1 MLELFLEELDV
12 DFQANENLLMEK
24 VQNILTLRYDSHTP
38 STLKKVNW
46 NDFIPKNS
54 VDLNTIKN
62 VLKNSIRTQL
72 NSKSNLAVA
81 LSGGVD
87 STLLLSLTKELFPDI
102 HTTAITITFPNS
114 EDEST
119 SAANIAQHF
128 DVDHKIIHVDNFLK
142 ELPTAISILKEPY
155 YDVMNWYYLVKNIP
169 SISDILL
176 TGDGADEIFA
186 GYTFRYSKFLN
197 SINNNSSPIEKVK
210 AYLECHERDW
220 VPDQENIFQKKSLF
234 SWNKIH
240 NTIQPFF
247 DNDLSS
253 LDQLFLADFNG
264 KLKYNFIPNYQKF
277 YNFFKV
283 SSVSPFL
290 DNSVIEHGLHLH
302 PEEKYDSLN
311 NLGKLPLRSLL
322 SKDVSS
328 LLFPK
333 LKQGFA
339 VNTSSLWDDYG
350 KEICKQYLFD
360 ARIVKDG
367 WISNEWIQKNFQKA
381 NSDKDIR
388 YINKFFSLLGY
399 EIWYRLFVT
408 KEMSSSETL

>member
-1 MLELFLEELDV
+1 MDSLK
-12 DFQANENLLMEK
+12 NKNLSFDK
-24 VQNILTLRYDSHTP
+24 ISNILTLRYDP
-38 STLKKVNW
+38 NNQSTLKKING
-46 NDFIPKNS
+46 NDFLPKSS
-54 VDLNTIKN
+54 VNLNKIKDI
-62 VLKNSIRTQL
+62 LKNSIQTKL
-72 NSKSNLAVA
+72 NSQSNLTVA

-102 HTTAITITFPNS
+102 RITAITITFPYS
-114 EDEST
+114 DDESE
-119 SAANIAQHF
+119 SAANIAHHF
-128 DVDHKIIHVDNFLK
+128 DIDHKIIHVDNFLK
-142 ELPTAISILKEPY
+142 ELPAAISILKEPY
-155 YDVMNWYYLVKNIP
+155 YDVMNWYYLVKNTS
-169 SISDILL
+169 SISNILL
-176 TGDGADEIFA
+176 TGDGADEIFG
-186 GYTFRYSKFLN
+186 GYTFRYSKFLEK
-197 SINNNSSPIEKVK
+197 ITDNSSPIEKVK

-220 VPDQENIFQKKSLF
+220 VPDQENIFEKKLGF
-234 SWNKIH
+234 SWNKIYD
-240 NTIQPFF
+240 TLQPFF
-247 DNDLSS
+247 NNNLSA

-290 DNSVIEHGLHLH
+290 DNSVIELGLHLH
-302 PEEKYDSLN
+302 PEEKYDSSN

-360 ARIVKDG
+360 SRIVKDG

>member
-1 MLELFLEELDV
+1 MDV
-12 DFQANENLLMEK
+12 DSLKNKNLSFDK
-24 VQNILTLRYDSHTP
+24 ISNILTLRYDP
-38 STLKKVNW
+38 NNQSTLKKING
-46 NDFIPKNS
+46 NDFLPKSS
-54 VDLNTIKN
+54 VNLNKIKDI
-62 VLKNSIRTQL
+62 LKNSIQTKL
-72 NSKSNLAVA
+72 NSQSNLTVA

-102 HTTAITITFPNS
+102 RITAITITFPYS
-114 EDEST
+114 DDESE
-119 SAANIAQHF
+119 SAANIAHHF
-128 DVDHKIIHVDNFLK
+128 DIDHKIIPVDNFLK

-155 YDVMNWYYLVKNIP
+155 YDVMNWYYLVKNT
-169 SISDILL
+169 SSVSNILL
-176 TGDGADEIFA
+176 TGDGADEIFG
-186 GYTFRYSKFLN
+186 GYTFRYSKFLEK
-197 SINNNSSPIEKVK
+197 ITDNSSPIEKVK

-220 VPDQENIFQKKSLF
+220 VPDQENIFEKKLGF
-234 SWNKIH
+234 SWNKIYD
-240 NTIQPFF
+240 TLEPFF
-247 DNDLSS
+247 NNNLSA

-290 DNSVIEHGLHLH
+290 DNSVIELGLHLH
-302 PEEKYDSLN
+302 PEEKYDSSN

-360 ARIVKDG
+360 ARIVRDG